1 MQPSELSPAQS
12 RLKLALWNAEVESF
26 SSQDFYI
33 WLQEMGLPESV
44 VTRLH
49 DLASKTV
56 QMGKKLVSI
65 GRVLLFKI
73 ISFVK
78 ENPCFVA
85 GAGVGAVIGAAIYSL
100 LSSLPFS
107 IGRFLE
113 PLAKILG
120 LGAAS
125 LGASVGRSL
134 DRELKSLS
142 QSLQEA
148 ASNFF
153 SLLANVLRSLSNH
166 FVPA

>member
-1 MQPSELSPAQS
+1 MQSSELSPAQS
-12 RLKLALWNAEVESF
+12 KLKLTLWNAEIESF
-26 SSQDFYI
+26 SSRDFYI

-49 DLASKTV
+49 DLASKTIHL
-56 QMGKKLVSI
+56 GKKLISI
-65 GRVLLFKI
+65 GRILLFKI
-73 ISFVK
+73 INFVK

-85 GAGVGAVIGAAIYSL
+85 GSGIGAVVGVAIYSL
-100 LSSLPFS
+100 LSSLPWG

-120 LGAAS
+120 LGAVS
-125 LGASVGRSL
+125 LGASVGHSL
-134 DRELKSLS
+134 DRELKSFS
-142 QSLQEA
+142 QNLQEA

-153 SLLANVLRSLSNH
+153 NLLASVLRSLSNQ

>member
-1 MQPSELSPAQS
+1 MQSSELSLAQS
-12 RLKLALWNAEVESF
+12 KLKLTLWNAEVESF
-26 SSQDFYI
+26 SSHDFYI

-49 DLASKTV
+49 EFASKTV

-65 GRVLLFKI
+65 GKVLLFRI

-78 ENPCFVA
+78 ENPCLVV
-85 GAGVGAVIGAAIYSL
+85 GAGIGAVIGAAIYSFM
-100 LSSLPFS
+100 SSLPWS
-107 IGRFLE
+107 IGQHLE
-113 PLAKILG
+113 PIAKILG
-120 LGAAS
+120 LGTAS
-125 LGASVGRSL
+125 LGVSVGHSL

-153 SLLANVLRSLSNH
+153 NLLANVLRALSDQ
-166 FVPA
+166 FVAA